1 MKIYFYVCLYPGLTE
16 WGEGKNALLIPER
29 INYIF
34 FSSLRLGREQN
45 AGLDGEGDFSNSPT
59 LQTLQFT
66 VHSGSAQKIAI
77 ITAAWEMCLTFVF
90 CPRNYIS

>member
-1 MKIYFYVCLYPGLTE
+1 MIIYFYVCLYPGLTE
-16 WGEGKNALLIPER
+16 RGEGKNALLIPER

-66 VHSGSAQKIAI
+66 VHSSAQKIAI